1 MGDTTTS
8 PPESRNQLIVALAIV
23 VGLVVMGVAMIGA
36 TIVKPEIGAAL
47 GIGTAVGTI
56 IGALATA
63 LNAPTGIGK
72 VLSAALQPKE
82 TTANVPTQSS
92 SS

>member
-1 MGDTTTS
+1 MEGTTS

-23 VGLVVMGVAMIGA
+23 IGLVVLGAAMIFA
-36 TIVKPEIGAAL
+36 TLVNPTVGAAL

-82 TTANVPTQSS
+82 ASS
-92 SS
+92 NGT